1 MLSNK
6 GKYGLKALVHLAG
19 LAPGEVGLGVDIAAE
34 NNIPKKFLDAILN
47 DLKVAGLVRTKR
59 GPGGGYAL
67 ARPPEEIMVGQAIR
81 VLDGFLAPIACASRN
96 YYQPCADCDDVAGC
110 SVRFVMLQARDAMA
124 GILDTTSLAEMRRSE
139 GTKAYRAPTVG
150 APARAVP
157 RAKVKAGR

>member
-19 LAPGEVGLGVDIAAE
+19 LRPDEVGLGVEIAAE

-124 GILDTTSLAEMRRSE
+124 EILDHTSLAEMRRSE
-139 GTKAYRAPTVG
+139 GSKAHRAPTVVER
-150 APARAVP
+150 PRSRARP
-157 RAKVKAGR
+157 KVKAAQ